1 MTSHILVSPLLHTM
15 RGRSGVLLLPLAA
28 CGSLDVPSSKLHAR
42 NRHVGGYDIQR
53 LADGFPLLR
62 EYVLPGRGDR
72 SLTIDFANP
81 SAVEALNAALLTV
94 DYGVRAFALPCGYL
108 CPAVPGRADYL
119 HVIADLLAADNV
131 GSVPR
136 GREIRGLDIGVGA
149 SCIYPLIGHA
159 EYGWS
164 FLASDIDDQSLVSA
178 AAIAQANDAPV
189 ALRRQ
194 PNAERVLEG
203 VLRPREEGAVA
214 FTLCNPPFYASAEEE
229 AAAAARKWKG
239 LRRSAPGGPSTESV
253 TSARSFGGRPLE
265 LWCPGGERLFVARH
279 IRESARLRLGS
290 LWFTSLVSSERSMRP
305 LRAEL
310 ARVQPR
316 RVEELSV
323 STGNKA
329 MRVLAWSFHDDAQRQ
344 QRLWEFSADAG
355 GGDGDGGGAAAATAA
370 EAMTAGGGRQQR
382 QPQQGQRQTTQRQPT
397 QPTRRRYLSHALA
410 AATAGLSG
418 LSQTSGRPL
427 AASAILSA
435 DDVPRLGRF
444 ERLQGARAFIGAW
457 QLACTDGPL
466 GTLVLKGDGDVELRD
481 RLSGRLLG
489 TGIAPWSYAQP
500 GKDGAAET
508 AVRVRFSLDV
518 SGSEWDVLY
527 FSGAVDSDGGPE
539 RQLRG
544 SLSTANR
551 KVGDFVASPMQEEE
565 GPLSARPR
573 RPP

>member
-1 MTSHILVSPLLHTM
+1 M

-28 CGSLDVPSSKLHAR
+28 CGSLDVPSSKLHVR

-131 GSVPR
+131 GEGGSVPR

-178 AAIAQANDAPV
+178 AAIARANDAPV
-189 ALRRQ
+189 VLRRQ

-290 LWFTSLVSSERSMRP
+290 LWFTSLVSSERSMAP

-344 QRLWEFSADAG
+344 QRLWELSADAG

-489 TGIAPWSYAQP
+489 TGIAPWSYTQP
-500 GKDGAAET
+500 GKDGAPET

-565 GPLSARPR
+565 CYRPVR
-573 RPP
+573 DGRHMTTGKT

>member
-1 MTSHILVSPLLHTM
+1 M
-15 RGRSGVLLLPLAA
+15 RAGVLHALPLAA
-28 CGSLDVPSSKLHAR
+28 CGSLDVPSSKLHVR

-81 SAVEALNAALLTV
+81 AAVEALNAALLTV
-94 DYGVRAFALPCGYL
+94 DYGVRAFALPGGYL

-119 HVIADLLAADNV
+119 HVIADLLATDNV
-131 GSVPR
+131 RDGGSVPR

-178 AAIAQANDAPV
+178 AAIARANDAPV

-194 PNAERVLEG
+194 PDAERVLEG

-239 LRRSAPGGPSTESV
+239 LRRSAPGGQSTEPV

-290 LWFTSLVSSERSMRP
+290 LWFTSLVSSERSMAP

-310 ARVQPR
+310 AHVQPR

-355 GGDGDGGGAAAATAA
+355 GGDGDGGAAAAATAA
-370 EAMTAGGGRQQR
+370 EARTAGGGRQVTVTGGGRQQR
-382 QPQQGQRQTTQRQPT
+382 QPQQGQRQTTQRHPT

-418 LSQTSGRPL
+418 LETFGRPL
-427 AASAILSA
+427 AASAVLSA
-435 DDVPRLGRF
+435 DSVPRLGRF

-489 TGIAPWSYAQP
+489 TGIVPWSYAQP

-551 KVGDFVASPMQEEE
+551 KVGDFVATPMEEE
-565 GPLSARPR
+565 E
-573 RPP
+573 